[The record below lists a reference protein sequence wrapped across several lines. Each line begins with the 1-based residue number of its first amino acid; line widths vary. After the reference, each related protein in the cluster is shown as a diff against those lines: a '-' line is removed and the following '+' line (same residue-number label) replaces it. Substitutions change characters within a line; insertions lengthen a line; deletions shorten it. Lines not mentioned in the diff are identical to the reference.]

1 VEPEKQENNY
11 SKTRGLQ
18 RQPVTRKQYQR
29 HYDQN
34 DNSDPVRVRRY
45 RLRSHI
51 TVYVHWSTF
60 GFLAPKPP
68 VRN

>member
-1 VEPEKQENNY
+1 
-11 SKTRGLQ
+11 
-18 RQPVTRKQYQR
+18 
-29 HYDQN
+29 
-34 DNSDPVRVRRY
+34 VRVRRY